1 MGEYRSPHRLAA
13 CPVMSRVFR
22 GSESVA
28 AGLVTKYEL
37 SRSYQRLFP
46 DVYAPP
52 GQLTSEEWILAAWL
66 WSRRCGVVCGI
77 AASAWRGAKWFEMP
91 KPVELCVRN
100 DKPPARVITRRDTIL
115 DCEIEVIR
123 GVPVTTVARTAF
135 DLARLRTERQAV
147 ARLDALARAH
157 PFHAADVLEVADRH
171 SGVKG
176 RPRVAKVLQHVDP
189 GAESL
194 QESYL
199 RLTLTDAGFPRPQTQ
214 IAVPRPGGRR
224 YFLDMGWPELMVAV
238 EYDGDHHRADRQT
251 YTNDVVRSEYLASVG
266 WTVIRVLADHQQ
278 SDIIGRVRRAR
289 DSRS

>member
-123 GVPVTTVARTAF
+123 AF
-135 DLARLRTERQAV
+135 
-147 ARLDALARAH
+147 
-157 PFHAADVLEVADRH
+157 P
-171 SGVKG
+171 
-176 RPRVAKVLQHVDP
+176 
-189 GAESL
+189 
-194 QESYL
+194 
-199 RLTLTDAGFPRPQTQ
+199 
-214 IAVPRPGGRR
+214 
-224 YFLDMGWPELMVAV
+224 
-238 EYDGDHHRADRQT
+238 
-251 YTNDVVRSEYLASVG
+251 
-266 WTVIRVLADHQQ
+266 
-278 SDIIGRVRRAR
+278 
-289 DSRS
+289 